1 MQQHHMGTAGEHC
14 WGVLRRNVC
23 QLSPQYT
30 EHDGL
35 TQVTEEVYAQ
45 LLGWVALWWR
55 YPAGMAALMRVRSS
69 KRVNR
74 VFKDSWFC

>member
-1 MQQHHMGTAGEHC
+1 
-14 WGVLRRNVC
+14 VC
-23 QLSPQYT
+23 QLSLQYT

-69 KRVNR
+69 RRVNR
-74 VFKDSWFC
+74 VLP